1 MPYATNAGIRIYYEV
16 EGSGTPLV
24 LHHGS
29 FASGADWR
37 DFGYTEE
44 LKRQH
49 RLVLIDASGHGASDK
64 PHDHA
69 AYEMALRVSDVTAV
83 LDGLHIERANFF
95 GYSMGGW
102 IGFGLAKHAPTRFRS
117 LILGGAHPFAE
128 SFQGY
133 RDALSGGMTSFVSLV
148 NQAYGPFM
156 TPDMLARH
164 KANDLDALLGS
175 SQDRVDFS
183 EVLPGMT
190 MPCLLFAG
198 EDDPRLSGVRKC
210 AKIIPGA
217 EFFLL
222 PGCGHPAGWYRH
234 DLVLPHVKAFL
245 ENVG

>member
-37 DFGYTEE
+37 TFGYTEE
-44 LKRQH
+44 LKRRN
-49 RLVLIDASGHGASDK
+49 RLVLIDARGHGASDK
-64 PHDHA
+64 PHDPA

-83 LDGLHIERANFF
+83 LDDLRIEQANFF

-102 IGFGLAKHAPTRFRS
+102 IGFGVAKHAPTRFLS

-128 SFQGY
+128 SVQGY
-133 RDALSGGMTSFVSLV
+133 RDALSGGMATFVSLLK
-148 NQAYGPFM
+148 QAYGSFL

-164 KANDLDALLGS
+164 KANDLDALLAL
-175 SQDRVDFS
+175 SQDRIDS
-183 EVLPGMT
+183 SDVLPGIT

-198 EDDPRLSGVRKC
+198 EDDARLSGVRKC

-217 EFFLL
+217 RFFSL
-222 PGCGHPAGWYRH
+222 PGCGHGAGWCRH
-234 DLVLPHVKAFL
+234 DLFVPHVQAFL
-245 ENVG
+245 ENAR